1 MRPETFAG
9 PIDRNDSPENVPPSC
24 LGPGFSLDLPPGFPL
39 SADFCSAF
47 SAVLAAAFPD
57 FSDDFSDDFSPVLA
71 GAFAVGFVAVE
82 SDFCAGA
89 AAAVIATAA
98 ARETAANVRIERFIG
113 VRS

>member
-9 PIDRNDSPENVPPSC
+9 PIDRNDSPENVPPSG
-24 LGPGFSLDLPPGFPL
+24 LGPGFSLDLPPGFPVALPLVFSL

-47 SAVLAAAFPD
+47 SA
-57 FSDDFSDDFSPVLA
+57 VLA